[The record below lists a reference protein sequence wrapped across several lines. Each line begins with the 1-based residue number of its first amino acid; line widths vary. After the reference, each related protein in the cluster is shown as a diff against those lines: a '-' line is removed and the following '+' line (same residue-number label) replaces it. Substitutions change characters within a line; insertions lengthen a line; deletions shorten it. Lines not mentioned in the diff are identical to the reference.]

1 MEIRFVREFVSLAE
15 TESYFET
22 AEQLFVTTSSLSRH
36 IKTLESEMGVTLFD
50 RTTRKVSL
58 NRYGRLFLPF
68 AKELV
73 RIDDECTKAFS
84 EAQNDVQG
92 TVTVGSIPMMK
103 AYRIT
108 DLLAEY
114 QHGNKASMVNVME
127 GDSYTLVPMLRSE
140 ELDFAFLRDRDD
152 GENEFVKIPFAE
164 DTLCAVVPKD
174 HPLAKQ
180 KTVKV
185 EQLKNES
192 LLLIGKDAFM
202 YKLCTELCRDAGF
215 QPKVRFT
222 SHRAENLIH
231 LVQQGLGIAML
242 MRKPVSLMISDDIK
256 LIDVIPQVKTQIFLS
271 YLPSHKLNKHAKKFL
286 ELARKINDD
295 HPLNECAIS
304 RLQKT
309 DAP

>member
-36 IKTLESEMGVTLFD
+36 IKTLEGEIGVTLFD

-68 AKELV
+68 AKELIRV
-73 RIDDECTKAFS
+73 DDECTKAFS
-84 EAQNDVQG
+84 EAQRDVQN

-114 QHGNKASMVNVME
+114 QHGNKTTMVNVVE
-127 GDSYTLVPMLRSE
+127 GDSYTLVPMLRNE
-140 ELDFAFLRDRDD
+140 EIDFAFLRDRDD
-152 GENEFVKIPFAE
+152 AENEFEKIPFAE
-164 DTLCAVVPKD
+164 DSLCAVFPAS
-174 HPLAKQ
+174 HPLAGK
-180 KTVKV
+180 KEVRI
-185 EQLKNES
+185 EQLKDES

-222 SHRAENLIH
+222 SHRAENLIDM
-231 LVQQGLGIAML
+231 VSQGMGVALL
-242 MRKPVSLMISDDIK
+242 MRKPIELMITENIR
-256 LIDVIPQVKTQIFLS
+256 LVDVTPRVKTRIFLS
-271 YLPSHKLNKHAKKFL
+271 RLPGHKLNMHEKKFM
-286 ELARKINDD
+286 ELARKIDD
-295 HPLNECAIS
+295 DQPL
-304 RLQKT
+304 
-309 DAP
+309 